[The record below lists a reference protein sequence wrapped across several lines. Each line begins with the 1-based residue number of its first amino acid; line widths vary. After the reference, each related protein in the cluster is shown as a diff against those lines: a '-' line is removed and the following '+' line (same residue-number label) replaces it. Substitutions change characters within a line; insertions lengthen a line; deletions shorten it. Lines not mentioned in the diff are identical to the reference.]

1 MMAKLKPVLGYTMA
15 VFSCLI
21 SVAILPAIMFL
32 SEPLIAVTGLT
43 LAPNYSGGEVVQ
55 TIDHGA
61 YQTSVHRM
69 VFDDT
74 LIGERK
80 KGFIQ
85 VDWGPLEGLPARID
99 EEVDAD
105 GDGQAD
111 FSVQVDTANRETALT
126 PFAAWVLELEGTH
139 RLDDALMIR
148 VHLRN
153 PSR

>member
-1 MMAKLKPVLGYTMA
+1 MMAKLKPILGYTMA
-15 VFSCLI
+15 VLSCLI

-43 LAPNYSGGEVVQ
+43 LSPNYSGGEVVQ

-61 YQTSVHRM
+61 YQTSIHRM

-85 VDWGPLEGLPARID
+85 VDWGPLNRLPAHID

-111 FSVQVDTANRETALT
+111 FGVQVDTANRETTLT
-126 PFAAWVLELEGTH
+126 PYTAWVLEMEGTH
-139 RLDDALMIR
+139 RLEDALMVR
-148 VHLRN
+148 VYLRN

>member
-1 MMAKLKPVLGYTMA
+1 MMAKLKPILGYTMA

-85 VDWGPLEGLPARID
+85 VDWGPLDGLPVRID
-99 EEVDAD
+99 EEIDAD

-111 FSVQVDTANRETALT
+111 FGVQVDIS
-126 PFAAWVLELEGTH
+126 GTH
-139 RLDDALMIR
+139 RARQPNLAKVSR
-148 VHLRN
+148 KN
-153 PSR
+153 PGHTSFR